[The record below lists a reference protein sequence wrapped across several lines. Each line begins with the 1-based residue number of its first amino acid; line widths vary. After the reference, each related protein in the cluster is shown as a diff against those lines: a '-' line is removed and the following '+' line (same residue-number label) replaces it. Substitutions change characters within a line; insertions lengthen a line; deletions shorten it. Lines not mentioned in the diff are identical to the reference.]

1 MRPLEEIKQVFDE
14 HDGFLRTN
22 ELYAERIFYN
32 HIQELIQEGHI
43 EKIRYGYYQWV
54 DHDNQSEVIIIK
66 RLFPDGILCM
76 DTSLF
81 FHSYSDRTPQSWHIA
96 VSKDSGKSRFR
107 LDYPFVKPYFVEPH
121 LLEMGLTTGDIDGN
135 LVRIYDKE
143 RTICDCLRYEKKMDR
158 EIFNK
163 AIRCY
168 ITDSSKNIPVLIEYA
183 RNFRISQKIKNIIGV
198 WL

>member
-1 MRPLEEIKQVFDE
+1 MRPLEEIKQTFDE
-14 HDGFLRTN
+14 HDGFLRTK
-22 ELYAERIFYN
+22 ELYAERIFYH
-32 HIQELIQEGHI
+32 HIQELIQKGYI

-54 DHDNQSEVIIIK
+54 NHDNQSEAVIIK

-76 DTSLF
+76 DTALF

-96 VSKDSGKSRFR
+96 VSKDSGKSRFK
-107 LDYPFVKPYFVEPH
+107 LDYPFIKPYFIEPY
-121 LLEMGLTTGDIDGN
+121 LLDIGLTIGDIDGN
-135 LVRIYDKE
+135 QVRIYDKE

-168 ITDSSKNIPVLIEYA
+168 IADSSKNIPVLIEYA
-183 RNFRISQKIKNIIGV
+183 RNFRISQKVKNIIGV